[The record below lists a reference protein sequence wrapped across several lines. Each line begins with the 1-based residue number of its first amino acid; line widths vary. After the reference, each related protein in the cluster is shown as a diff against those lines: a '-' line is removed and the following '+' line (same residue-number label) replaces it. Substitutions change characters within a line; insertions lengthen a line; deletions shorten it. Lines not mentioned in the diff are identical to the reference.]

1 VAAAAASGAADV
13 GPGILAAARALDLDF
28 IPLLKERY
36 DLVIPRE
43 HYTSDRLAPLL
54 EIVRGADFRRDV
66 EALGGYDA
74 SIVMDAV
81 MTVPPPT
88 SSFTCP
94 VVLPRTTCTT
104 RPLRTL
110 RALSFMKSG
119 PPRVRS
125 GAPPR
130 P

>member
-66 EALGGYDA
+66 EALGATIA

-81 MTVPPPT
+81 CRRRRRASRAPWSCRGRPARPVP
-88 SSFTCP
+88 
-94 VVLPRTTCTT
+94 
-104 RPLRTL
+104 
-110 RALSFMKSG
+110 
-119 PPRVRS
+119 
-125 GAPPR
+125 
-130 P
+130 